1 MRETQVQF
9 LGLEDPLEKEMAIH
23 SSTLAWKIPWTEQPD
38 RLQSVG
44 LQRVGHDWVTSLTH
58 SLKLPISMVSL
69 LRYTNTNMIKI
80 LSKWVTVSKVVLIFR
95 LYYWSFFK
103 KHRAIIGTLNIF
115 TSGIA
120 FEISFKKYLLLSQYV
135 TMFQQSFSYLN
146 LYTWTYVS
154 LLNLIHVGS
163 G

>member
-1 MRETQVQF
+1 MKSSSKITSTNGVFRDSVSVWMDRAKLCQQTSFRRAKIYDVSCPNETWRYKRGGF
-9 LGLEDPLEKEMAIH
+9 HPWTRKIPLEKEMTIR
-23 SSTLAWKIPWTEQPD
+23 SSFLDWKIPWTEQPD

-103 KHRAIIGTLNIF
+103 KACSHNRD
-115 TSGIA
+115 S
-120 FEISFKKYLLLSQYV
+120 
-135 TMFQQSFSYLN
+135 
-146 LYTWTYVS
+146 
-154 LLNLIHVGS
+154 
-163 G
+163 